1 MKRFILLCLIGVL
14 IFVTGVFLKENEK
27 EVTFDKNK
35 NTNLVSGSEMDMESK
50 RKKTLQTNG
59 LNKPPFDLTTVET
72 SLVRRDDMDGIVF
85 TYEVRNTGEQDIE
98 LVYSTSQPYEYEIY
112 KKTGEL
118 VYRFSD
124 GKVFTQAIR
133 EKLLPAGKSLSI
145 TVSLPKLESGEYT
158 LIIWIAAKGMGYF
171 KEKQNFKVK

>member
-1 MKRFILLCLIGVL
+1 MKKFFLICLIGVL
-14 IFVTGVFLKENEK
+14 IFVVGVFLKENER
-27 EVTFDKNK
+27 EIILDKNK
-35 NTNLVSGSEMDMESK
+35 NSNLVSGSERDMEDK
-50 RKKTLQTNG
+50 RKKTLQMNG
-59 LNKPPFDLTTVET
+59 FIKPPFNLNTVET
-72 SLVRRDDMDGIVF
+72 SLVRTDSTDGISF
-85 TYEVRNTGEQDIE
+85 IYEIRNKGEQDIE

-118 VYRFSD
+118 VYRYSD

-158 LIIWIAAKGMGYF
+158 LIFWIAAKGMSYF
-171 KEKQNFKVK
+171 KEKQSFNVN